1 MVCLHRATTTGVCG
15 IVSAIGVR
23 DVSGGGAVIIIG
35 LVLAFFA
42 IFADGGF
49 EKEAFQNQ
57 GENQCVLHVIDEME

>member
-1 MVCLHRATTTGVCG
+1 M
-15 IVSAIGVR
+15 
-23 DVSGGGAVIIIG
+23 IIIG
-35 LVLAFFA
+35 VVLAFFA